1 MSHPE
6 FLKQKFE
13 KAGVQ
18 RAAAL
23 CWGSGIPRKTLFPF
37 FSRAA
42 AGGARGEEKWGTAP
56 RPRQRA
62 GYPLQSRLSSGL
74 TSIERRFEKFG
85 MTHVRSQALKRRG
98 GRWTRFTAV
107 HPWGCTLWVSRP
119 WGGIGAHSSE
129 HMVPMQTRRVDYQIF
144 RHRDSSRER
153 VGSMQM

>member
-23 CWGSGIPRKTLFPF
+23 CWGSGYPRKTLFPF

-62 GYPLQSRLSSGL
+62 GCPLQSRLTRGL
-74 TSIERRFEKFG
+74 TSIERQFEKFG
-85 MTHVRSQALKRRG
+85 MTHVYGDSLLCQRSQVEK
-98 GRWTRFTAV
+98 V
-107 HPWGCTLWVSRP
+107 
-119 WGGIGAHSSE
+119 
-129 HMVPMQTRRVDYQIF
+129 Q
-144 RHRDSSRER
+144 RER
-153 VGSMQM
+153 NLHA